1 MQQDGSSTT
10 RVPRQQHQKQTATR
24 QRASLAGIGGRD
36 GCGWTRPQQQ
46 QQELQHMD
54 TSCGSHWQEKDLCWR
69 NACRCSKEAATQ
81 RRKGG
86 GTIGRWS
93 GKLDDC
99 GGRVDQHKEG

>member
-10 RVPRQQHQKQTATR
+10 RVPRQRHD
-24 QRASLAGIGGRD
+24 SEHLWLALEAGTDVAGPYHSSSSKS
-36 GCGWTRPQQQ
+36 CSTWTRAVV
-46 QQELQHMD
+46 LTGKRRIFAGGM
-54 TSCGSHWQEKDLCWR
+54 LV
-69 NACRCSKEAATQ
+69 EAATQ

-99 GGRVDQHKEG
+99 GGRVYQHKEG